1 MRLPLTAL
9 AIALVSITFA
19 AISASAEP
27 FTLEGDWWQAPAEVG
42 RHTTLVCS
50 FDSAENSDA
59 DFAREFAGAGGF
71 GMDATVEGAHGLC
84 TQVAETGGHLQ
95 FRGASNF
102 QPLHGTLRML
112 VRGDAWADET
122 PRWFFDARGDDR
134 IGILREPGTL
144 SLVFAPGRST
154 TDFIARLDLEVG
166 DVSTDEWH
174 SIVASWDRDRGTGW
188 LALDGSGV
196 TGPMEFSTR
205 ETAPFALYVAGGFGG
220 RTGGMNLPGLG
231 IDDFVLYDVSLPV
244 LQAQTPAPD
253 EDEQFLPVAEA
264 GARRTLD
271 RLVDMQRWGG
281 WQCIYT
287 WPTLIGSSAQ
297 GREYVTDEYY
307 IDNDKGNGSP
317 RTAINLLYGYEVLGD
332 SGYLD
337 AAMRTA
343 EFLLAAQDERGFW
356 VHGYRM
362 TVHGIAPA
370 ASEAHIKLQ
379 DLVQAH
385 PSFYLAY
392 VYRLTG
398 DERYLDAVKRAGEWF
413 VDAQNPNGSWSH
425 HYDATEGVGKNA
437 LGEPGAGEINDATM
451 NSGIEMMA
459 FMYHMTGEAKY
470 VEAMKRAGDWLI
482 EAQGDEVPLW
492 AMQYD
497 PENNPQWARHFEPP
511 AWSRA
516 GTIQALQ
523 ALREMYRF
531 SGDERYLDAMKRT
544 LAWMEEN
551 LPDGQLYNHV
561 EPGTGRPVAAWN
573 REIYYLDNPEHVAY
587 LKTVAI
593 GSSYMTKG
601 EIVEWTRRRV
611 DEAQTLPTWPDVTV
625 ESALEALP
633 GRREQAQSALASQDP
648 ESGMWVSERFAE
660 FLGSIGRAFAA
671 YSPRVLNILRYVE
684 NARIAKGEIAPVYRG
699 DGNLQRAAY
708 PASDWYDVDWDDNIG
723 GE

>member
-1 MRLPLTAL
+1 MRLLLTAVVVTL
-9 AIALVSITFA
+9 VAIPAL
-19 AISASAEP
+19 AEP
-27 FTLEGDWWQAPAEVG
+27 FELDGDWWRAPAEVG

-50 FDSAENSDA
+50 FDSPEHSDA

-84 TQVAETGGHLQ
+84 AQVAETGGHLN
-95 FRGASNF
+95 FRGGSNF
-102 QPLHGTLRML
+102 QHLHGTLRML
-112 VRGDAWADET
+112 VRGDAWMDET

-144 SLVFAPGRST
+144 SLVFARGRNTSE
-154 TDFIARLDLEVG
+154 FIARLDLEVG

-174 SIVASWDRDRGTGW
+174 SVVASWDREAGAGW
-188 LALDGSGV
+188 LALDGEGV
-196 TGPMEFSTR
+196 TGPMEFSPHD
-205 ETAPFALYVAGGFGG
+205 TAPFALYVAGGFGG
-220 RTGGMNLPGLG
+220 RTGGLNLPGLA
-231 IDDFVLYDVSLPV
+231 IDELVLYDAALPV
-244 LQAQTPAPD
+244 LQSDAPLPD
-253 EDEQFLPVAEA
+253 EDEQFLPLAEA

-271 RLVDMQRWGG
+271 ALVDLQRWGG
-281 WQCIYT
+281 WQCIYS
-287 WPTLIGSSAQ
+287 WPTLLGSSAQ
-297 GREYVTDEYY
+297 GREFVTDEYY

-337 AAMRTA
+337 AALRTA

-362 TVHGIAPA
+362 TVHGISPA
-370 ASEAHIKLQ
+370 ASEQHIKLQ

-385 PSFYLAY
+385 PSFFLAY
-392 VYRLTG
+392 AHRITG
-398 DERYLDAVKRAGEWF
+398 DDRYLDAVRRAGEWF
-413 VDAQNPNGSWSH
+413 IEAQNPNGSWSH

-482 EAQGDEVPLW
+482 AAQGDEVPLW

-497 PENNPQWARHFEPP
+497 PEDNPQWARHFEPP

-516 GTIQALQ
+516 GTTQALQ

-531 SGDERYLDAMKRT
+531 SGDERYLDTMKRT

-551 LPDGQLYNHV
+551 LPEGEMYNHV
-561 EPGTGRPVAAWN
+561 EPGTGRPVAAWQ
-573 REIYYLDNPEHVAY
+573 REIYHLDNPEHVAY
-587 LKTVAI
+587 LETVPI
-593 GSSYMTKG
+593 GSGYTTKG
-601 EIVEWTRRRV
+601 EIVEWTRRRIE
-611 DEAQTLPTWPDVTV
+611 EAQTLPAAPQITV
-625 ESALEALP
+625 ESALESLP
-633 GRREQAQSALASQDP
+633 GQREQARSALDSQHP
-648 ESGMWVSERFAE
+648 ESGMWVTERFAS
-660 FLGSIGRAFAA
+660 FMGSIGRAFAA
-671 YSPRVLNILRYVE
+671 YSPRVLLMLRYAE
-684 NARIAKGEIAPVYRG
+684 RARIVKGEIDAVYRG
-699 DGNLQRAAY
+699 DGDLLRAAY
-708 PASDWYDVDWDDNIG
+708 PADGWYDVDWAEHV